1 MTPLARAP
9 IDRILSARSRVWHLG
24 VVLCGSGAMALA
36 SWIEAPMY
44 PVPMT
49 LQSLMVC
56 LLAGLAGPV
65 LSLEMIGLWLAFAAL
80 GLPVLADGGFGL
92 AALTGP
98 TAGYLAGFVV
108 AGGVCGWLI
117 ESPDGRKTSALV
129 SSFLLA
135 HLIILTLGFFWL
147 SLKIG
152 PQDAFSGGVSPFL
165 WGAGLKSILA
175 TACVKLVLDRLTP
188 ERPTR

>member
-1 MTPLARAP
+1 MTPVARAP
-9 IDRILSARSRVWHLG
+9 IDRILSARPRVWHLG
-24 VVLCGSGAMALA
+24 VVACGTLAMTVT
-36 SWIEAPMY
+36 SWISVPMY

-65 LSLEMIGLWLAFAAL
+65 LSVQIIGLWLVFAAL

-108 AGGVCGWLI
+108 AGGLCGWLI
-117 ESPDGRKTSALV
+117 ESPDGRKLSALI

-152 PQDAFSGGVSPFL
+152 PQDAFIGGVAPFV

-175 TACVKLVLDRLTP
+175 TACVKLVLDRLTL

>member
-1 MTPLARAP
+1 MTPVARAP
-9 IDRILSARSRVWHLG
+9 IDRILSDRTRVWQLG
-24 VVLCGSGAMALA
+24 VVACGALAMAIS
-36 SWIEAPMY
+36 SWISVPMY

-49 LQSLMVC
+49 LQSFAVC

-65 LSLEMIGLWLAFAAL
+65 LTVQIVGLWLLAAVL
-80 GLPVLADGGFGL
+80 GLPVLADGASGL
-92 AALTGP
+92 STLTGP
-98 TAGYLAGFVV
+98 TAGYLAGFIL
-108 AGGVCGWLI
+108 AGGLCGWLI
-117 ESPDGRKTSALV
+117 QRRDGRKLSALI

-152 PQDAFSGGVSPFL
+152 PQDAFSGGVAPFL

-175 TACVKLVLDRLTP
+175 TACVKLVLARLTP
-188 ERPTR
+188 ERPIR

>member
-1 MTPLARAP
+1 MTPVARAP
-9 IDRILSARSRVWHLG
+9 IDRILSDHTLVWRLG
-24 VVLCGSGAMALA
+24 VVACGSGLMALA

-49 LQSLMVC
+49 LQSLLVC

-65 LSLEMIGLWLAFAAL
+65 LTVQILGLWLVEAAL
-80 GLPVLADGGFGL
+80 GLPVLADGASGL
-92 AALTGP
+92 SALSGP
-98 TAGYLAGFVV
+98 TAGYLAGFLV
-108 AGGVCGWLI
+108 AGATAGWLI
-117 ESPDGRKTSALV
+117 ESPDGRKLSALI
-129 SSFLLA
+129 SSFILA

-152 PQDAFSGGVSPFL
+152 PQDAFSGGVAPFL
-165 WGAGLKSILA
+165 WGAALKSILA
-175 TACVKLVLDRLTP
+175 TACVKLVLDRLTL